1 MRLVQSCLNAGKVWQ
16 KRFQLSWRPYEGRA
30 SLFKCPE
37 RSRKQFSPLW
47 RSCED
52 RASLFMSQKRP
63 RKQFSPLWR
72 PCEDSASLFM
82 CKEVLESG
90 FHHCTAPVKLV

>member
-1 MRLVQSCLNAGKVWQ
+1 MCL
-16 KRFQLSWRPYEGRA
+16 
-30 SLFKCPE
+30 E

-47 RSCED
+47 RSSED

-63 RKQFSPLWR
+63 IESSFHHCGGPVKIVQACSCARK
-72 PCEDSASLFM
+72 
-82 CKEVLESG
+82 VLESG